1 MSLFKARD
9 FWTTRC
15 GESES
20 FDQQSIV
27 TANIGGNSESIITGS
42 LSGVLR
48 VYFPSFRR
56 LEDGTEVGYKP
67 ADLLLETELP
77 QPILQV
83 GVGKLVSGSQN
94 LHLSV
99 LHPRSVAIYNL
110 ALRMGT
116 EEHGDQSRL
125 VLAYEHQLRRSAFCM
140 VIGPFGG
147 VSGRD
152 FLCVQSLD
160 GALCFFEQ
168 ETFAFIRF
176 LPMFLLPGPLV
187 YFPHTD
193 SFLTVSSN
201 RNAECYRYQV
211 LAEAGGSDQDA
222 TSGRKITADWSFNL
236 GEAALDVACIAWP
249 SHADVVILGE
259 RNLYCLRDNGTLKF
273 MKRLEYKPCCLH
285 SYIAEPDGR
294 TMVLVVT
301 DTDTLLVYDQTTLR
315 WSAQLLLSPVSVKT
329 MNLENLHGVLVFL
342 SESGDLQCCYLGTEP
357 SLFMAPPLEIT
368 AIDHDKA
375 KVELMELQKI
385 IKAYSKESSL
395 ALMKTTA
402 EREVAVNVNAS
413 AHMEPCT
420 FPHRL
425 VELSETLPMCRV
437 SVELLPHSPLSKVQ
451 VVFVIQ
457 PPLRAS
463 QVSHTISSLC
473 ERTHVETYIY
483 LYEPGSVSSLDVQV
497 ITSYVTPGQGMPR
510 ILQTV
515 AQLPLKLVVSSCL
528 PTKEAEFKITINTNQ
543 PAVGLAQLFP
553 EFLGEGSV
561 SGASNAIGF
570 LLHGTSTCIV
580 TAMSAKT
587 SQRYRLQSNGVVSVY
602 MLASQLVQRL
612 QKHFSKT
619 KDFHISY
626 SSAVPVQ
633 ELFTLLDTHLA
644 CRIESLMLQEE
655 LSQRATQFRMIQRR
669 LLIKFKDKTPTPITN
684 LNILL
689 KDTYELILATADKLE
704 ETQNALAKVRCEL
717 KSVVHLVLLL
727 LGLSTAA
734 THPHFQDLEA
744 ALSATVNSDEEQ
756 GWEEITDVAI
766 SFLLRTSLAKSVKDQ
781 QRSTPLSLD
790 IMRETARFKKHLA
803 AAIERVMKTN
813 PVVDKKVTEEK
824 KDVPVGIPPI
834 PEAVEAPVEE
844 EVVVPTGS
852 RYAER
857 KTSAQS
863 RGRSSGLQHSQGS
876 SIGTEDQNLKD
887 GSRLQIFSGLR
898 REKMPKDLTEVIESP
913 PEIFPSGE
921 ENDEMW

>member
-644 CRIESLMLQEE
+644 CRIESLMLQ
-655 LSQRATQFRMIQRR
+655 
-669 LLIKFKDKTPTPITN
+669 
-684 LNILL
+684 
-689 KDTYELILATADKLE
+689 
-704 ETQNALAKVRCEL
+704 
-717 KSVVHLVLLL
+717 
-727 LGLSTAA
+727 
-734 THPHFQDLEA
+734 
-744 ALSATVNSDEEQ
+744 